1 MVSAGAI
8 WLSVATAPRPSSAAE
23 PARTTSARQPTI
35 AFENDAATR
44 ETIIT
49 VRGLSPAQQEQ
60 LANENLST
68 DQWQRLLSVTVDD
81 PSLPNPPAMLG
92 DYLLEQDAVR
102 FTPRYP
108 LRPGLDF
115 RVVFRWAAIDPASD
129 ARPVERTLSVPRPPS
144 PRSKV
149 TAVYPSA
156 DHLPENL
163 LKFYIHFAAPMSRGE
178 AYQHVHL
185 IDEASG
191 TEVEHPFLEL
201 GEELWDPTGQ
211 RFTLFFDP
219 GRVKRGLQ
227 PRALFGPAL
236 EEGKSYRLVI
246 DSEWPDAEGRP
257 LLQDF
262 SKPFRVGAPDMSQPQ
277 FANWKITPPA
287 ADTREPL
294 VVRLDE
300 PLDHAMLHRV
310 VRVRGPA
317 GNWLSGESSLS
328 DQESC
333 WRYIPLVP
341 WRAGTYQLVVETILE
356 DLAGNS
362 LERQFDVDVFEKID
376 RAVTTDYVDV
386 PFDVK

>member
-1 MVSAGAI
+1 MVSAGVI
-8 WLSVATAPRPSSAAE
+8 CFSFATAPRPSPAAE
-23 PARTTSARQPTI
+23 PARTPSARQPTV
-35 AFENDAATR
+35 AFENDAANRT
-44 ETIIT
+44 TII
-49 VRGLSPAQQEQ
+49 VRGLSPAQHER
-60 LANENLST
+60 LAKENLST

-115 RVVFRWAAIDPASD
+115 RVVFRWAVIDPASD
-129 ARPVERTLSVPRPPS
+129 ARLLERTLSVPRPSS

-185 IDEASG
+185 IEEASG
-191 TEVEHPFLEL
+191 AEVEHPFLEL
-201 GEELWDPTGQ
+201 GEELWDPAGR

-227 PRALFGPAL
+227 PRELFGPAL

-257 LLQDF
+257 LLKDF
-262 SKPFRVGAPDMSQPQ
+262 SKHFRVGPPDMSQPQ
-277 FANWKITPPA
+277 VANWTVAPPA

-310 VRVRGPA
+310 VRVCGPM
-317 GNWLSGESSLS
+317 GNWLSGESSVS

-333 WRYIPLVP
+333 WQYIPLAP
-341 WRAGTYQLVVETILE
+341 WKAGRYRLAVETILE
-356 DLAGNS
+356 DRAGNS
-362 LERQFDVDVFEKID
+362 LKRQFDVDVFEKID
-376 RAVTTDYVDV
+376 REVTTELVDV